1 MTGDSEKDETAGK
14 SAPETAVPAT
24 PAPVQQPPAQGAPPS
39 SSAEPTP
46 ATSAAVQQAA
56 TQGAPPSSPAAP
68 APTPAPKPQ
77 GASGFWRFLRRK
89 RPTREEEQTRQRRAR
104 VRKRRRRGSLSLM
117 SDGFSLALVALVA
130 GIFGLVSFRHVL
142 NEPGPLR
149 AEKVVYFP
157 PRTDALEMIS
167 QLEREGV
174 VDSPILMNAT
184 LLVENKIGK
193 VKPGEYLFKQAIS
206 IREVIDE
213 LVNGRQVLHSIT
225 IPEGLTSEQIA
236 QRLRDNDIL
245 SGEIL
250 ETPKEGVL
258 LPETYKVA
266 RGFPRSKLLA
276 RMQDDLK
283 KLVDQIWAKRRPD
296 LPIRTPYELVTLA
309 SIVEKETGKAE
320 ERPMVAA
327 VFVNRLRKK
336 MRLQSDPT
344 IIYGLVGGKATLGR
358 PIQRSEIEKFTPYNT
373 YTIDGLPPGPIANP
387 GRASLEA
394 TANPAKTNDLY
405 FVADGTGGHVFAQSL
420 DQHNRNVQ
428 HWRDIERERAA
439 PPEAEHA
446 TPSLT
451 QPSPPPAAPDAKDKH
466 GDAGGMGRFVTVAN
480 AAEDYPRSRA
490 LSASSGAALRLSR
503 FGARAALLEAGALDE
518 PTRSDAVAALRPAR
532 AFLALAATSGDAPRS
547 AVSEAGLGAAGGA
560 EADGVGDS
568 PSLAA
573 GERSERN
580 ASLAAADV
588 DGAATARLAGRHVVD
603 ASQGTRLDPLLDK
616 SWDLSS
622 PKTVPADLSVR

>member
-1 MTGDSEKDETAGK
+1 
-14 SAPETAVPAT
+14 
-24 PAPVQQPPAQGAPPS
+24 
-39 SSAEPTP
+39 
-46 ATSAAVQQAA
+46 
-56 TQGAPPSSPAAP
+56 
-68 APTPAPKPQ
+68 
-77 GASGFWRFLRRK
+77 
-89 RPTREEEQTRQRRAR
+89 
-104 VRKRRRRGSLSLM
+104 
-117 SDGFSLALVALVA
+117 
-130 GIFGLVSFRHVL
+130 VL

-149 AEKVVYFP
+149 AEKIVYFP

-167 QLEREGV
+167 QLESEGV
-174 VDSPILMNAT
+174 VDSPTLMKAT
-184 LLVENKIGK
+184 LLVENKMGK

-213 LVNGRQVLHSIT
+213 LINGRQVLHSIT

-236 QRLRDNDIL
+236 QRLRDSDIL

-250 ETPKEGVL
+250 ETPKEGAL
-258 LPETYKVA
+258 LPETYRVT
-266 RGFPRSKLLA
+266 RGFPRSKLVA
-276 RMQDDLK
+276 KMQDDLK
-283 KLVDQIWAKRRPD
+283 KVVDQIWAKRRPD

-358 PIQRSEIEKFTPYNT
+358 PILRSEIEKYTPYNT
-373 YTIDGLPPGPIANP
+373 YSIDGLPPGPIANP

-428 HWRDIERERAA
+428 HWRDVERERAA

-446 TPSLT
+446 APSLT
-451 QPSPPPAAPDAKDKH
+451 QPTPPPAAPDAKDKH
-466 GDAGGMGRFVTVAN
+466 GDAGGIGRLVTAAS
-480 AAEDYPRSRA
+480 AAEDYPPSRA
-490 LSASSGAALRLSR
+490 LSANSGAALRLSR
-503 FGARAALLEAGALDE
+503 FGSRAALLEAGALDE
-518 PTRSDAVAALRPAR
+518 PTGSGAVAALRPAR
-532 AFLALAATSGDAPRS
+532 AFLALAAAGEQARGGGGAFEAGPSAASEAEDDSIGDATAP
-547 AVSEAGLGAAGGA
+547 
-560 EADGVGDS
+560 
-568 PSLAA
+568 AA
-573 GERSERN
+573 GERLERN
-580 ASLAAADV
+580 ASLAVADI
-588 DGAATARLAGRHVVD
+588 DGPATGRSPGRRILD

-622 PKTVPADLSVR
+622 PKTVPSDISLR